1 MAVRI
6 QIRRGTAAEWAAA
19 NPVLMEGE
27 LGVELDTG
35 KWKTGD
41 GVRAWSDLDYVYDA
55 GAVDALQSDLVAHKD
70 AAAPHSGHATTTAL
84 SSHLSNLA
92 NPHAVTA
99 EQAGA
104 APASDNAG
112 FHNSIYRGKSLGTSV
127 TAEQYANIADGT
139 FRDMYIGDYWTIN
152 GVQYIIAA
160 FNYYHNTGD
169 TALTQNHVTLVPG
182 GTLYTHE
189 MNDSDTTEGGYVG
202 SKMYTEGL
210 AQAKS
215 MINYAFSGHV
225 VTHRRYLSN
234 AVSDGQASAGA
245 WFDSNV
251 ELMSE
256 VMVYGSMVNG
266 SYGISGLFDTGADK
280 SQLPLFALR
289 PDLIGIRTA
298 WWLRNV
304 SSASYFARVDNDG
317 VAGRYGASRTHG
329 VRPAFS
335 IS

>member
-1 MAVRI
+1 MSLHIPKMSDTPAI
-6 QIRRGTAAEWAAA
+6 TIPGLAA
-19 NPVLMEGE
+19 NFE
-27 LGVELDTG
+27 ELDSYLGT
-35 KWKTGD
+35 D
-41 GVRAWSDLDYVYDA
+41 G
-55 GAVDALQSDLVAHKD
+55 
-70 AAAPHSGHATTTAL
+70 
-84 SSHLSNLA
+84 
-92 NPHAVTA
+92 
-99 EQAGA
+99 
-104 APASDNAG
+104 AG
-112 FHNSIYRGKSLGTSV
+112 FHNSIYRGRNLGTSV
-127 TAEQYANIADGT
+127 SAEQYARIANGT
-139 FRDMYIGDYWTIN
+139 FKDMYIGDYWSIN
-152 GVQYIIAA
+152 GMQYIIAA

-169 TALTQNHVTLVPG
+169 TALTQHHVTLVPG
-182 GTLYTHE
+182 GRLYTHV
-189 MNDSDTTEGGYVG
+189 MNDTNTTEGGYVG

-234 AVSDGQASAGA
+234 AVSGGQASAGA

-256 VMVYGSMVNG
+256 VMVYGSVVNG
-266 SYGISGLFDTGADK
+266 SYGTSGLYDTGVDK

-298 WWLRNV
+298 WWLRSV
-304 SSASYFARVDNDG
+304 SSAPHFALVYGNGGAYRD
-317 VAGRYGASRTHG
+317 GASGADG